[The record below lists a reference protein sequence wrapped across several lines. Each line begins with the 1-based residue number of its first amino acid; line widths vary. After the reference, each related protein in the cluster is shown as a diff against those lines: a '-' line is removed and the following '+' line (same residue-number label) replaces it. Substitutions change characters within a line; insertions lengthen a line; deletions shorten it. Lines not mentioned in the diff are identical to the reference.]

1 MLLTEEQEMVRDMA
15 RRFAQERLAPRAAE
29 WDETHH
35 FPREVI
41 AEMGALGLM
50 GMLVPEE
57 WGGALSDTV
66 AYAAAL
72 EEIAA
77 GNGAVSTIMSVHN
90 SVGCAPILRFGTD
103 AQKEEFLRPL
113 SRKVRPR
120 RQERMPVDAAPHTD
134 ETPQASSAALDDGPI
149 ARGTGPASRLVG
161 APSMTISLGSRATR
175 HEDDRAYALVDAV
188 AFVNRNV
195 LGLCDLIDATA
206 DQAASEALLDL
217 VSACSDALP
226 DAERV
231 FAKLRQLLA
240 TLEDSRASVLE
251 AAPVR
256 GRRPQNLGGAVNWYG
271 ARLSDLLA
279 RL

>member
-1 MLLTEEQEMVRDMA
+1 
-15 RRFAQERLAPRAAE
+15 
-29 WDETHH
+29 
-35 FPREVI
+35 
-41 AEMGALGLM
+41 
-50 GMLVPEE
+50 
-57 WGGALSDTV
+57 
-66 AYAAAL
+66 
-72 EEIAA
+72 
-77 GNGAVSTIMSVHN
+77 
-90 SVGCAPILRFGTD
+90 
-103 AQKEEFLRPL
+103 
-113 SRKVRPR
+113 
-120 RQERMPVDAAPHTD
+120 
-134 ETPQASSAALDDGPI
+134 
-149 ARGTGPASRLVG
+149 
-161 APSMTISLGSRATR
+161 MTISLGSRATR

-271 ARLSDLLA
+271 ARLSDLLS